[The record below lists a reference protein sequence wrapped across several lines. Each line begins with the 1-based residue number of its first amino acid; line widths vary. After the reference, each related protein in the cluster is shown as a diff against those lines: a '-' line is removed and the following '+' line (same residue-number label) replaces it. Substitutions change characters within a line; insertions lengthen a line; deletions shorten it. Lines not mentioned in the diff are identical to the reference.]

1 MTFDNEKAKKG
12 NVNEEKLYSMYYN
25 KSLIHILKV
34 WTIAMLIAGI
44 VFAIQEITIIF
55 ADENKYFSLLF
66 DRESN
71 LIILVIT
78 MIVTI
83 SLAFFVT
90 SKFAKK
96 IESVKNINFYYTLGR
111 AITYVVSVFLVL
123 IILTSVIE
131 TFITANNIH
140 SMSGK
145 IDNVKK
151 VSSKNDG
158 EVMQRITV
166 TDSDKEK
173 QRFLV
178 DNAIKNFNVNKG
190 DKIKADY
197 IPVKTDKNTDGRL
210 LGFVSSSE

>member
-1 MTFDNEKAKKG
+1 MTFNNEKAKKG

-44 VFAIQEITIIF
+44 VFMIQEITIIF

-96 IESVKNINFYYTLGR
+96 IESVKNINFYYTVGR

-123 IILTSVIE
+123 IILTSVID

-178 DNAIKNFNVNKG
+178 DNRIKNFNVNKG

>member
-44 VFAIQEITIIF
+44 VFAIQEITISF
-55 ADENKYFSLLF
+55 ADEEKYFSLLF

-71 LIILVIT
+71 WIIFVIT

-90 SKFAKK
+90 SRLAKK
-96 IESVKNINFYYTLGR
+96 IESVKNINFYYTVGK
-111 AITYVVSVFLVL
+111 AITYVLSIFLVL
-123 IILTSVIE
+123 IMLTSVID
-131 TFITANNIH
+131 TFIMAKNIH
-140 SMSGK
+140 SISGK

-178 DNAIKNFNVNKG
+178 DNRIKNFNVNKG

-197 IPVKTDKNTDGRL
+197 IPVKTDKNTDGKL

>member
-96 IESVKNINFYYTLGR
+96 IESVKNINFYYTVGR

-123 IILTSVIE
+123 IILTSVID

-140 SMSGK
+140 SMSGE

-178 DNAIKNFNVNKG
+178 DNRIKNFNVNKG

-197 IPVKTDKNTDGRL
+197 IPVKTDKNTDGKL

>member
-1 MTFDNEKAKKG
+1 MTFDNEKAKKD
-12 NVNEEKLYSMYYN
+12 NVNKKKLYSMYYN
-25 KSLIHILKV
+25 KSLMHILKV

-44 VFAIQEITIIF
+44 VFMIQEITIIF

-96 IESVKNINFYYTLGR
+96 IESVKNINFYYTVGR

-123 IILTSVIE
+123 IILTSVID

-140 SMSGK
+140 SMSGE

-178 DNAIKNFNVNKG
+178 DNRIKNFNVNKG

-197 IPVKTDKNTDGRL
+197 IPVKTDKNTDGKL

>member
-55 ADENKYFSLLF
+55 ADEDKYFSLLF

-71 LIILVIT
+71 LIILIIT

-123 IILTSVIE
+123 IMLTSVIE

-178 DNAIKNFNVNKG
+178 DNTIKNFNVNKG

-197 IPVKTDKNTDGRL
+197 IPVTTDKNTDGRL

>member
-44 VFAIQEITIIF
+44 VFVIQEITISF
-55 ADENKYFSLLF
+55 ADEEKYFSLLF

-71 LIILVIT
+71 WIIFVIT

-90 SKFAKK
+90 SRLAKK
-96 IESVKNINFYYTLGR
+96 IESVKNINFYYTVGK
-111 AITYVVSVFLVL
+111 AITYVLSIFLVL
-123 IILTSVIE
+123 IMLTSVID
-131 TFITANNIH
+131 TFIMAKNIH

-145 IDNVKK
+145 IDSVKK

-178 DNAIKNFNVNKG
+178 DNTIKNFNVNKG

-197 IPVKTDKNTDGRL
+197 IPVKTDKNTDGRI

>member
-1 MTFDNEKAKKG
+1 MTFDNEKAKKD
-12 NVNEEKLYSMYYN
+12 NVNEKKLYSMYYN
-25 KSLIHILKV
+25 KSLMHILKV

-44 VFAIQEITIIF
+44 VFAIQEITISF
-55 ADENKYFSLLF
+55 ADEEKYFSLLF

-71 LIILVIT
+71 WIIFVIT

-96 IESVKNINFYYTLGR
+96 IESVKNINFYYTVGR

-123 IILTSVIE
+123 IILTSVID

-140 SMSGK
+140 SMSGE

-178 DNAIKNFNVNKG
+178 DNRIKNFNVNKG

-197 IPVKTDKNTDGRL
+197 IPVKTDKNTDGKL

>member
-1 MTFDNEKAKKG
+1 MTFDNEKAKKD
-12 NVNEEKLYSMYYN
+12 NVNEKKLYSMYYN
-25 KSLIHILKV
+25 KSLMHILKV

-44 VFAIQEITIIF
+44 VFMIQEITIIF

-83 SLAFFVT
+83 SLAFFVN

-96 IESVKNINFYYTLGR
+96 IESVKNINFYYTVGR

-123 IILTSVIE
+123 IILTSVID

-178 DNAIKNFNVNKG
+178 DNRIKNFNVNKG